1 MVSKSDLA
9 LAHDLRQ
16 TIKLLHRLL
25 RKRVRDAGQ
34 WSEAEEN
41 VMRTIIGRKEVSPS
55 DLCIAHGLSSQF
67 VSQVLKHLEEM
78 QYVSRTPSLED
89 KRKTL
94 VSLSPKGKLLVEN
107 MKHDND
113 EWMASIISKQ
123 YTTQQKEIIRQAV
136 GLLAA
141 MPELS

>member
-67 VSQVLKHLEEM
+67 VSQVLNHLEEM
-78 QYVSRTPSLED
+78 DYISRTPSLED

>member
-1 MVSKSDLA
+1 MTSKSDLA
-9 LAHDLRQ
+9 LANDLRQ
-16 TIKLLHRLL
+16 VIKKWHRRL
-25 RKRVRDAGQ
+25 RKRVRDAGH

-41 VMRTIIGRKEVSPS
+41 VMRTIIERKEVSPS
-55 DLCIAHGLSSQF
+55 ELCIAHGLSSQF
-67 VSQVLKHLEEM
+67 VSQVLNHLEEM
-78 QYVSRTPSLED
+78 DYISRTPSLED

-94 VSLSPKGKLLVEN
+94 VSLSSRGKLLVEN

-113 EWMASIISKQ
+113 EWVATIISKQ
-123 YTTQQKEIIRQAV
+123 YTAQQKETIRQAV